1 MVLCKE
7 NNESDNIGLYKFRL
21 HSQTRRGFHY
31 HNVYE
36 RVTKVSLGLNL
47 IPNYFL
53 LSNDKM
59 RLDIGAKPIRLRSAT
74 MKKRKWSQQWMSGWL
89 FCKGNL
95 EYFNW
100 SHSAKINKNKRHFF
114 RIKYGGKPKLPNW
127 YARCRRRKWLLSDK
141 NEIIS
146 REKITHLRRFDF

>member
-7 NNESDNIGLYKFRL
+7 NNESDNIGQHKFRL
-21 HSQTRRGFHY
+21 HSQTRCGFHY

-36 RVTKVSLGLNL
+36 HVTKVSLDLNL

-74 MKKRKWSQQWMSGWL
+74 MKKRK
-89 FCKGNL
+89 
-95 EYFNW
+95 
-100 SHSAKINKNKRHFF
+100 
-114 RIKYGGKPKLPNW
+114 
-127 YARCRRRKWLLSDK
+127 
-141 NEIIS
+141 
-146 REKITHLRRFDF
+146 